1 MIITRAVSFWRRGG
15 GMVLYR
21 VIITDASAAAAPV
34 SRTAAVG
41 VSFGGH
47 SRRVCVRSE
56 RINERRRR
64 RWENRSPSLPG
75 NLVGTH
81 TYSHKYTLIIVT
93 RYMGVRGAR
102 GVCLRR
108 RRCLRWWWC
117 ARVLGRAGPARRHRK
132 IGVNYI

>member
-1 MIITRAVSFWRRGG
+1 
-15 GMVLYR
+15 MVLYR
-21 VIITDASAAAAPV
+21 VIITDASAAAAAPV

-81 TYSHKYTLIIVT
+81 TYSYKYTFIVLL
-93 RYMGVRGAR
+93 YMGFAVPVASVCGGGAYGGGGAR
-102 GVCLRR
+102 V
-108 RRCLRWWWC
+108 
-117 ARVLGRAGPARRHRK
+117 
-132 IGVNYI
+132 Y